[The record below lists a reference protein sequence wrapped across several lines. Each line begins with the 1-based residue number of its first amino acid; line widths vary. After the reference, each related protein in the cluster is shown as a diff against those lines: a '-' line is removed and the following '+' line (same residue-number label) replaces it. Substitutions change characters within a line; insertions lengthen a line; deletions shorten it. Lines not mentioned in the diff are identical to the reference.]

1 MTNKVLR
8 MKVVLK
14 VGVVVAAGLALSGCH
29 PFRALKSRAFSCH
42 VKQPYMASTSVAP
55 LNVPPGLDKPDRTEA
70 LVVPDLKDPAP
81 PPRSGHDPCLD
92 QPPPFKINKLT
103 PPQA

>member
-1 MTNKVLR
+1 MTNKVVR

-14 VGVVVAAGLALSGCH
+14 VGVVVAMALALSGCH

-55 LNVPPGLDKPDRTEA
+55 LIVPPGLDKPDRTDA
-70 LVVPDLKDPAP
+70 LVVPDLKEPAP
-81 PPRSGHDPCLD
+81 PLRKGREPCLD
-92 QPPPFKINKLT
+92 EPPPFKVAKPA

>member
-1 MTNKVLR
+1 

-14 VGVVVAAGLALSGCH
+14 VGVVVAVALTLAGGH
-29 PFRALKSRAFSCH
+29 PFRALKSRAFPCH

-55 LNVPPGLDKPDRTEA
+55 LIVPPGLDKPDRTDA
-70 LVVPDLKDPAP
+70 LVVPDLKEPAP

-92 QPPPFKINKLT
+92 QPPPFKVAK
-103 PPQA
+103 PAAPQA

>member
-1 MTNKVLR
+1 MTNKVVR

-14 VGVVVAAGLALSGCH
+14 VGVVVAVALALSGCH

-55 LNVPPGLDKPDRTEA
+55 LTVPPGLDKPDRTDA
-70 LVVPDLKDPAP
+70 LVVPDLKEPAP
-81 PPRSGHDPCLD
+81 PLRKGREPCLD
-92 QPPPFKINKLT
+92 EPPPFKVAKPA

>member
-1 MTNKVLR
+1 

-14 VGVVVAAGLALSGCH
+14 LGVVVVAGALALSGCH
-29 PFRALKSRAFSCH
+29 PIRALKSRAFSCH

-55 LNVPPGLDKPDRTEA
+55 LKVPPGLDQPDRTSA
-70 LVVPDLKDPAP
+70 LSIPDLKEPAP
-81 PPRSGHDPCLD
+81 PRRSGHDTCLD
-92 QPPPFKINKLT
+92 EPPPYKVTKPT